1 MSLTNIYMYSFAIY
15 QTFQHPLS
23 LIAKVSGQ
31 KVQELF
37 LKVCKGDRTG
47 SSYHQVVTQS
57 HNSAKVFL
65 LHNFH
70 FLISS

>member
-1 MSLTNIYMYSFAIY
+1 MSLTNIYLYSFAIY

-31 KVQELF
+31 KVKKVVR
-37 LKVCKGDRTG
+37 KVCKGDRTR
-47 SSYHQVVTQS
+47 SSSHQVVTQS
-57 HNSAKVFL
+57 HNFARVFF

-70 FLISS
+70 FLLFS